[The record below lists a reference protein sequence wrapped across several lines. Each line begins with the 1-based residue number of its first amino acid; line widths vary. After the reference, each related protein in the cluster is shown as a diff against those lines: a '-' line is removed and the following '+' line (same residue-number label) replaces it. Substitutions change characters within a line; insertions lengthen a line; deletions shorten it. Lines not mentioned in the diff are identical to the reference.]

1 MRYAGA
7 LPPRAAEETQK
18 DKLRALLPKLHAD
31 FGSNQITMTE
41 GRSLLRA
48 LGLSDGDVDCVL
60 STFRFSLSALL
71 DHLCDDRNE
80 DYLELLGPLQ
90 SIFRLS
96 DIDNSGDVS
105 LAELPDAFRRYADLS
120 EQWGL
125 PAILD
130 DCSDEAI
137 SEFFKGANVD
147 GDDCLSWDE
156 FYRHAKEKISIAR
169 KHILV
174 SKLKQPISSNYSEIP
189 SQIAPS
195 TGLGQ
200 VMIDEWYIDYW
211 EMNKTD
217 EYSLFK
223 QVLSAWSCDRSSQLA
238 VAEEMLSAFFQRV
251 RDAYFDNPYHNF
263 RHALATL
270 HATFKLVA
278 GAGITLDPPSLF
290 ALASSAICHDI
301 GHRGFNN
308 AFEVMSR
315 SDYALRYNDKSP
327 LENHHCAQAFEIAL
341 RGNGQANIFQMFED
355 GTYNHIRR
363 HMVSGI
369 LATDMAHHN
378 ELVNSVKNMD
388 CLPDDSLE
396 LVNIFLHA
404 GDISNAVM
412 DPRNWWKWGTLV
424 QAEFTQQV
432 AQERNL
438 GLPVSGFMDGLT
450 DRIKSSKSQI
460 GFIDFVIAPFFQ
472 PLFTLSL
479 GLDVPKQNLSH
490 NRQAHVKALSKRYW
504 SKSRTSIT
512 MSQSDPRLSLLPKS
526 ESLSSPK
533 LP

>member
-1 MRYAGA
+1 MRDVRA
-7 LPPRAAEETQK
+7 LPPKAAGEMPKE
-18 DKLRALLPKLHAD
+18 KLRTLLPKLHAEI
-31 FGSNQITMTE
+31 GSNQITMRE
-41 GRSLLRA
+41 GKSLLRA
-48 LGLSDGDVDCVL
+48 LGLPDGDVDCVL
-60 STFRFSLSALL
+60 STFSFSVSALL
-71 DHLCDDRNE
+71 DHLYDDE
-80 DYLELLGPLQ
+80 KDEISDELVGPLQ

-130 DCSDEAI
+130 DYSDEAI
-137 SEFFKGANVD
+137 SEFFKDANAD
-147 GDDCLSWDE
+147 GDDRLSWDE
-156 FYRHAKEKISIAR
+156 FFRHAMAKISTTR
-169 KHILV
+169 KNNLV
-174 SKLKQPISSNYSEIP
+174 SKLTQSIGNNYSEPP
-189 SQIAPS
+189 SQIAPIS
-195 TGLGQ
+195 GLGQ
-200 VMIDEWYIDYW
+200 VMIDDWYMDYW
-211 EMNKTD
+211 ELNNTN

-223 QVLSAWSCDRSSQLA
+223 QVLSAWSCDESSELA
-238 VAEEMLSAFFQRV
+238 IAEKTLGAFFRRV

-278 GAGITLDPPSLF
+278 GAGITLEQSSFF

-308 AFEVMSR
+308 AFEIMSR

-355 GTYNHIRR
+355 STYNHIRR

-369 LATDMAHHN
+369 LATDMSHHT
-378 ELVNSVKNMD
+378 ELVNKVKNMD

-396 LVNIFLHA
+396 LVSIFLHA

-460 GFIDFVIAPFFQ
+460 GFIDFVIDPFFQ
-472 PLFTLSL
+472 PLFALSL
-479 GLDVPKQNLSH
+479 DLDIPKDNLRK

-504 SKSRTSIT
+504 SKSRST
-512 MSQSDPRLSLLPKS
+512 MHLKFCSEPLP
-526 ESLSSPK
+526 
-533 LP
+533 